1 MATIEQPTRP
11 INQEKAIELNLDEG
25 DRVRELIEQRDKK
38 MRAFRERQAE
48 RHRAWELR
56 GAFNRGYASGR
67 RHGSVAA
74 FIAGSVISGAIFFLI
89 GLWR

>member
-1 MATIEQPTRP
+1 MSQA
-11 INQEKAIELNLDEG
+11 KAIELHLDES
-25 DRVRELIEQRDKK
+25 DLVRELIEKRDK

-48 RHRAWELR
+48 GRRAWELR
-56 GAFNRGYASGR
+56 DAFNRGYASGR
-67 RHGSVAA
+67 RHGSLAA